1 MFTTLHSYLHLYIH
15 ICLGLRPGSR
25 LPCGLQPVSALR
37 CQALD
42 RSVYT
47 VVDFR
52 ACWNQCRL
60 TGHRLLSSTTHDLD
74 PFMVY
79 SISLL
84 DDKACADWL
93 ISHVPV
99 KMMLGPRPL
108 HSSVTLH
115 CLHLYIHIYIFT
127 FIFAWAFGQGLGCNV
142 GFTQTLNCFTASTLW
157 LISELAGINAD

>member
-1 MFTTLHSYLHLYIH
+1 M
-15 ICLGLRPGSR
+15 GLLSGSR

-74 PFMVY
+74 LHTVY

-84 DDKACADWL
+84 DDSVCLTWA
-93 ISHVPV
+93 
-99 KMMLGPRPL
+99 GPFYHQL
-108 HSSVTLH
+108 K
-115 CLHLYIHIYIFT
+115 Y
-127 FIFAWAFGQGLGCNV
+127 
-142 GFTQTLNCFTASTLW
+142 
-157 LISELAGINAD
+157 